1 MFTILI
7 VKSVLTSVQ
16 RLFSLSIIY
25 FKSFVP
31 RLLKIIATRKNHKQ
45 PPRGVL
51 RKRCS
56 QSIQQI
62 YRRAPMLKCNFNK
75 VARNV
80 IEILLRY
87 GCSFVNLLIIFR
99 TPFPKNT
106 SGGLLLKNY
115 KSKIISNHLAMPQKM
130 LLGSQSEVEN
140 F

>member
-45 PPRGVL
+45 PSRGVL

-56 QSIQQI
+56 ESIQQI

>member
-56 QSIQQI
+56 ESIQQI

-75 VARNV
+75 VASNV

-87 GCSFVNLLIIFR
+87 GCSFVNLLNIFR
-99 TPFPKNT
+99 TPFRKNT

-115 KSKIISNHLAMPQKM
+115 KSKIISNHLAMSQKM
-130 LLGSQSEVEN
+130 LLRSQSEVEN

>member
-56 QSIQQI
+56 ESIQQF

-115 KSKIISNHLAMPQKM
+115 KSKIISNHLAMSQKM

>member
-25 FKSFVP
+25 FKSFVA

-56 QSIQQI
+56 ESIQQI

>member
-45 PPRGVL
+45 PSRGVL

-115 KSKIISNHLAMPQKM
+115 KSKIISNHLAMSQKM

>member
-16 RLFSLSIIY
+16 RLFSISIIY

-56 QSIQQI
+56 ESIQQI

-115 KSKIISNHLAMPQKM
+115 KSKIISNHLAMSQKM

>member
-45 PPRGVL
+45 PSRGVL

-56 QSIQQI
+56 ESIQQI

-106 SGGLLLKNY
+106 YGGLLLKNY
-115 KSKIISNHLAMPQKM
+115 KSKIISNHLAMSQKM

>member
-56 QSIQQI
+56 ESIQQI

-106 SGGLLLKNY
+106 YGGLLLKNY
-115 KSKIISNHLAMPQKM
+115 KSKIISNHLAMSQKM

>member
-56 QSIQQI
+56 ESIQQI

>member
-45 PPRGVL
+45 PSRGVL

-56 QSIQQI
+56 ESIQQI

-115 KSKIISNHLAMPQKM
+115 KSKIISNHLAMSQKM

>member
-56 QSIQQI
+56 ESIQQI

-115 KSKIISNHLAMPQKM
+115 KSKIISNHLAMSQKM

>member
-56 QSIQQI
+56 ESIQQI

-87 GCSFVNLLIIFR
+87 GYSFVNLLIIFR

-115 KSKIISNHLAMPQKM
+115 KSKIISNHLAMSQKM

>member
-56 QSIQQI
+56 ESIQQI

-75 VARNV
+75 VARKV

-115 KSKIISNHLAMPQKM
+115 KSKIISNHLAMSQKM

>member
-25 FKSFVP
+25 FKSFVA

-56 QSIQQI
+56 ESIQQI

-115 KSKIISNHLAMPQKM
+115 KSKIISNHLAMSQKM

>member
-16 RLFSLSIIY
+16 RLFSFSIIY

-56 QSIQQI
+56 ESIQQI

-115 KSKIISNHLAMPQKM
+115 KSKIISNHLAMSQKM

>member
-56 QSIQQI
+56 ESIQQI

-99 TPFPKNT
+99 TPFPNNT

-115 KSKIISNHLAMPQKM
+115 KSKIISNHLAMSQKM

>member
-56 QSIQQI
+56 ESIQQI

-115 KSKIISNHLAMPQKM
+115 KSKIISNHLAMSQKM
-130 LLGSQSEVEN
+130 LLGSQSEVGN

>member
-99 TPFPKNT
+99 TPFHKNT

>member
-31 RLLKIIATRKNHKQ
+31 RLLKIISTRKNHKQ

-115 KSKIISNHLAMPQKM
+115 KSKIISNHLAMSQKM

>member
-31 RLLKIIATRKNHKQ
+31 RLLKIISTRKNHKQ

-56 QSIQQI
+56 ESIQQI

-115 KSKIISNHLAMPQKM
+115 KSKIISNHLAMSQKM

>member
-56 QSIQQI
+56 ESIQQI
-62 YRRAPMLKCNFNK
+62 YRRAPMLQCNFNK

-115 KSKIISNHLAMPQKM
+115 KSKIISNHLAMSQKM

>member
-45 PPRGVL
+45 PSRGVL

-56 QSIQQI
+56 ESIQQI

-106 SGGLLLKNY
+106 SGGLLLKIY
-115 KSKIISNHLAMPQKM
+115 KSKIISNHLAMSQKM

>member
-115 KSKIISNHLAMPQKM
+115 KSKIISNHLAMSQKM

>member
-56 QSIQQI
+56 ESIQQI

-115 KSKIISNHLAMPQKM
+115 KSKIISNNHAMSQKM